1 VLQASPPAD
10 SFAKQ
15 AALFSLLAPFV
26 SFGIG
31 IFGQAAVRGSRA
43 GAFILGCVSTFLILA
58 GFVLGIVALCGMK
71 KHGRKGILGKAVA
84 GVCINGILVLGMV
97 LAIPMFIKLANQAKA
112 AQAQQQMEQQH

>member
-1 VLQASPPAD
+1 
-10 SFAKQ
+10 
-15 AALFSLLAPFV
+15 
-26 SFGIG
+26 
-31 IFGQAAVRGSRA
+31 
-43 GAFILGCVSTFLILA
+43 
-58 GFVLGIVALCGMK
+58 MK